1 MSPSPPEAPLDSR
14 PRPLIATDD
23 PRLLDDLLRLA
34 SAASV
39 EVDLARTV
47 DRAMRLWARAPLAVV
62 GTDLSS
68 ALRTA
73 DPPPHPRLAVVCR
86 GGAGEN
92 GRREGLF
99 LLPRDEDELVGLFSE
114 ATEADATPAP
124 TLAVV
129 GGRGGAGASLLTVA
143 LALAGERAGLRTALL
158 DTDPLGCGADVY
170 LGCEGLEQPTG
181 WGDLL
186 HRNGRMRWRDL
197 SARLPSTSHVSVL
210 TWTRGSGGERPLPV
224 GAVRAVLASARSGA
238 DLVVADLP
246 RSFDPATQVVLNHA
260 DLLFVVIP
268 ADVPSVVA
276 ATRMA
281 DRLREEAPV
290 VRAVVRGAGGELS
303 AEVVAGTLRMPL
315 GADLPPEPG
324 LARTLAAG
332 QAPGRRPR
340 SPLGRFADRVVAALP
355 QPRPVP

>member
-1 MSPSPPEAPLDSR
+1 MDPQ

-23 PRLLDDLLRLA
+23 PNLLDDLLRLA

-39 EVDLARTV
+39 EVDVARTV
-47 DRAMRLWARAPLAVV
+47 ERAMRLWTRAPLALV
-62 GTDLSS
+62 GTDLSPE
-68 ALRTA
+68 LRAA
-73 DPPPHPRLAVVCR
+73 DPPPHPHLVVVCR
-86 GGAGEN
+86 GEATDT
-92 GRREGLF
+92 GRREGLL
-99 LLPRDEDELVGLFSE
+99 LLPRDEDELAGMFSE
-114 ATEADATPAP
+114 AAEDGTAPAP

-170 LGCEGLEQPTG
+170 LGCEGLEQPAG

-197 SARLPSTSHVSVL
+197 SPKLPGTSHVSVL
-210 TWTRGSGGERPLPV
+210 TWTRGAGGERPLPV
-224 GAVRAVLASARSGA
+224 GAVRSALASARSGA

-246 RSFDPATQVVLNHA
+246 RSFDPATRVVLNRA
-260 DLLFVVIP
+260 DVVFVVIP

-276 ATRMA
+276 ATRVA

-303 AEVVAGTLRMPL
+303 AEVIAGTLRMPL

-324 LARTLAAG
+324 LARTLASG
-332 QAPGRRPR
+332 RAPARRSR
-340 SPLGRFADRVVAALP
+340 SPLARFADGVVGALP
-355 QPRPVP
+355 LPRAVS